1 MVNPRGG
8 LVMAALCVLS
18 AAQIQGQRPET
29 RVGPPKGTVIVVGGG
44 VIGPEI
50 YARFIE
56 AAGGP
61 DALIVDI
68 PTAGGDSVYPAT
80 WRGANPWRRAGAR
93 QVVVLHSL
101 DKAVANSDSF
111 VAILNRAGGVWFEGG
126 RQWRLADAY
135 LGTRTERAFHDV
147 LARGGVVGGSSAGA
161 SILSG
166 YMLRGARAGNTIIM
180 APDSDS
186 GFNFLRGVAIDQH
199 VVARER
205 LRDLADSLLP
215 RRPDLLGISEDE
227 GTAWIIQGDTGVI
240 MGRNKAFAY
249 GGGENDAGKP
259 FLTVFPGDRYDLA
272 ARRLIGR
279 ATDGSGLSEA
289 YVDSVMS
296 PCSSSAPSLPL
307 RATACK
313 ATILVARD
321 GKVLVDKAWGI
332 PAHPRY
338 LPGTTVPNFPL
349 GGLSAAFTSLGRQL
363 IPDSVLPGSP
373 AYARLVTQRIYTPIG
388 ARKTVLDTTGGATGR
403 FESSVDELY
412 RLELGLQHP
421 GTWIRDTLAAAADAA
436 APVDPARGWRKD
448 AYLGLTR
455 LSLFGTENGKRA
467 AWMRF
472 PDRKVTVIIL
482 SDDERLEAGSI
493 AERISDRVLAP
504 R

>member
-1 MVNPRGG
+1 
-8 LVMAALCVLS
+8 
-18 AAQIQGQRPET
+18 
-29 RVGPPKGTVIVVGGG
+29 VIVVGGG
-44 VIGPEI
+44 AIGPEI

-93 QVVVLHSL
+93 NVVVLHTL
-101 DKAVANSDSF
+101 DKAVANSDSV
-111 VAILNRAGGVWFEGG
+111 VALLTRAGGVWFEGG

-135 LGTRTERAFHDV
+135 LGTRMEQGFHDV
-147 LARGGVVGGSSAGA
+147 LARGGVAGGSSAGA

-166 YMLRGARAGNTIIM
+166 YMLRGARSGNTIIM

-215 RRPDLLGISEDE
+215 HRPDLLGISEDE

-240 MGRNKAFAY
+240 MGRNKAFVY

-259 FLTVFPGDRYDLA
+259 FLTLFPGDRYDLA

-279 ATDGSGLSEA
+279 AADGSGLSEA
-289 YVDSVMS
+289 YLDSLMPNCGTTRCTV
-296 PCSSSAPSLPL
+296 
-307 RATACK
+307 
-313 ATILVARD
+313 LVARN
-321 GKVLVDKAWGI
+321 GKVLADKAWGI

-338 LPGTTVPNFPL
+338 MPGTTVPNFPL
-349 GGLSAAFTSLGRQL
+349 GGLTAAFTGLGRQL
-363 IPDSVLPGSP
+363 IPDSVTPGST
-373 AYARLVTQRIYTPIG
+373 AYLRLLTQRIYTPIG
-388 ARKTVLDTTGGATGR
+388 ARKTVLDTTGGTAR

-421 GTWIRDTLAAAADAA
+421 GTWVRDTLAASSEAAV
-436 APVDPARGWRKD
+436 PVDPARGWKRD
-448 AYLGLTR
+448 TYRGTTR
-455 LSLFGTENGKRA
+455 LSLFGAENRKRA
-467 AWMRF
+467 AWLRF

-493 AERISDRVLAP
+493 AERISDRVLTP
-504 R
+504 P

>member
-1 MVNPRGG
+1 MVRRRAV
-8 LVMAALCVLS
+8 LTAAALWLLS
-18 AAQIQGQRPET
+18 AAQSQGQPPET
-29 RVGPPKGTVIVVGGG
+29 RVGPPRGTVIVVGGG
-44 VIGPEI
+44 AIGPEI

-93 QVVVLHSL
+93 NVVVLHTL
-101 DKAVANSDSF
+101 DKAVANSDSV
-111 VAILNRAGGVWFEGG
+111 VALLTRAGGVWFEGG

-135 LGTRTERAFHDV
+135 LGTRMEQGFHDV
-147 LARGGVVGGSSAGA
+147 LARGGVAGGSSAGA

-166 YMLRGARAGNTIIM
+166 YMLRGARSGNTIIM

-215 RRPDLLGISEDE
+215 HRPDLLGISEDE

-240 MGRNKAFAY
+240 MGRNKAFVY

-259 FLTVFPGDRYDLA
+259 FLTLFPGDRYDLA

-279 ATDGSGLSEA
+279 AADGSGLSEA
-289 YVDSVMS
+289 YLDSLMPNCGTTRCTV
-296 PCSSSAPSLPL
+296 
-307 RATACK
+307 
-313 ATILVARD
+313 LVARN
-321 GKVLVDKAWGI
+321 GKVLADKAWGI

-338 LPGTTVPNFPL
+338 MPGTTVPNFPL
-349 GGLSAAFTSLGRQL
+349 GGLTAAFTGLGRQL
-363 IPDSVLPGSP
+363 IPDSVTPGST
-373 AYARLVTQRIYTPIG
+373 AYLRLLTQRIYTPIG
-388 ARKTVLDTTGGATGR
+388 ARKTVLDTTGGTAR

-421 GTWIRDTLAAAADAA
+421 GTWVRDTLAASSEAAV
-436 APVDPARGWRKD
+436 PVDPARGWKRD
-448 AYLGLTR
+448 TYRGTTR
-455 LSLFGTENGKRA
+455 LSLFGAENRKRA
-467 AWMRF
+467 AWLRF

-493 AERISDRVLAP
+493 AERISDRVLTP
-504 R
+504 P

>member
-1 MVNPRGG
+1 
-8 LVMAALCVLS
+8 
-18 AAQIQGQRPET
+18 
-29 RVGPPKGTVIVVGGG
+29 VIVVGGG
-44 VIGPEI
+44 AIGPEI

-93 QVVVLHSL
+93 NVVVLHTL
-101 DKAVANSDSF
+101 DKTVANSDSF

-135 LGTRTERAFHDV
+135 LGTRMEQGFHDV
-147 LARGGVVGGSSAGA
+147 LARGGGVGGSSAGA

-166 YMLRGARAGNTIIM
+166 YMLRGARSGNTIIM

-215 RRPDLLGISEDE
+215 HRPDLLGISEDE

-249 GGGENDAGKP
+249 GGEHNDAGKP
-259 FLTVFPGDRYDLA
+259 FLTLFPGDRYDLA

-279 ATDGSGLSEA
+279 AADGSGLSEA
-289 YVDSVMS
+289 FVDSVMS
-296 PCSSSAPSLPL
+296 PCSIPAPSLPL

-313 ATILVARD
+313 ATLLVARN
-321 GKVLVDKAWGI
+321 GNVLADKAWGI

-338 LPGTTVPNFPL
+338 MPSTTVPNFPL
-349 GGLSAAFTSLGRQL
+349 GGLTAAFTGLGRQL
-363 IPDSVLPGSP
+363 IPDSVTPGSP
-373 AYARLVTQRIYTPIG
+373 AYVRLLTQRIYTPIG
-388 ARKTVLDTTGGATGR
+388 ARKTVLDTTGGGPR

-421 GTWIRDTLAAAADAA
+421 GTWVRDTLAASSEAAV
-436 APVDPARGWRKD
+436 PVDPARGWKRD
-448 AYLGLTR
+448 TYRGMTR
-455 LSLFGTENGKRA
+455 LSLFGAENGKRA
-467 AWMRF
+467 AWLRF
-472 PDRKVTVIIL
+472 PDRNVTVIIL
-482 SDDERLEAGSI
+482 SDDDRLEAGSI
-493 AERISDRVLAP
+493 AERISDRVLTP

>member
-1 MVNPRGG
+1 MVRRRAG
-8 LVMAALCVLS
+8 LTAAALWLLS
-18 AAQIQGQRPET
+18 AAQSQGQPPET
-29 RVGPPKGTVIVVGGG
+29 RVGPPRGTVIVVGGG
-44 VIGPEI
+44 AIGPEI

-93 QVVVLHSL
+93 NVVVLHTL
-101 DKAVANSDSF
+101 DKAVANSDSV
-111 VAILNRAGGVWFEGG
+111 VALLTRAGGVWFEGG

-135 LGTRTERAFHDV
+135 LGTRMEQGFHDV
-147 LARGGVVGGSSAGA
+147 LARGGVAGGSSAGA

-166 YMLRGARAGNTIIM
+166 YMLRGARSGNTIIM

-215 RRPDLLGISEDE
+215 HRPDLLGISEDE

-240 MGRNKAFAY
+240 MGRNKAFVY

-259 FLTVFPGDRYDLA
+259 FLTLFPGDRYDLA

-279 ATDGSGLSEA
+279 AADGSGLSEA
-289 YVDSVMS
+289 YLDSLMPNCGTTRCTV
-296 PCSSSAPSLPL
+296 
-307 RATACK
+307 
-313 ATILVARD
+313 LVARN
-321 GKVLVDKAWGI
+321 GKVLADKAWGI

-338 LPGTTVPNFPL
+338 MPGTTVPNFPL
-349 GGLSAAFTSLGRQL
+349 GGLTAAFTGLGRQL
-363 IPDSVLPGSP
+363 IPDSVTPGST
-373 AYARLVTQRIYTPIG
+373 AYLRLLTQRIYTPIG
-388 ARKTVLDTTGGATGR
+388 ARKTVLDTTGGTAR

-421 GTWIRDTLAAAADAA
+421 GTWVRDTLAASSEAA
-436 APVDPARGWRKD
+436 APVDPARGWKRD
-448 AYLGLTR
+448 TYRGTTR
-455 LSLFGTENGKRA
+455 LSLFGAENRKRA
-467 AWMRF
+467 AWLRF

-493 AERISDRVLAP
+493 AERISDRVLTP
-504 R
+504 P